1 MVPVM
6 LTDVLEVEDGQ
17 GAEPERVRLP
27 FESVPVKLK
36 VVEFSESLIVPVST
50 LPVCER
56 VT

>member
-17 GAEPERVRLP
+17 GADPERVRLP